1 MNFIKF
7 EGSLKFV
14 TFLAPTLMR
23 FRGGEVDQGVVQR
36 QFLPSVVGDGT
47 DCALLG

>member
-14 TFLAPTLMR
+14 VPTLMR